1 MENKQFT
8 EERDLF
14 CAIYLDYENLAIS
27 AEQSYPA
34 LEGPLSLGPI
44 IDYAAS
50 LGDICIRKAYA
61 DWSTG
66 ECAADVKKLVKY
78 GFEMRHL
85 PQTSAR
91 GKNGADMDMALDVLE
106 DMILLPH
113 IGLFIIGSGD
123 TDFIPLIRRL
133 RARGK
138 MVYVMG
144 FDSSVGS
151 VIKENCTKY
160 QSLDELLCLSPTA
173 AGSDPVSDDDSAII
187 EEDRIA
193 ARDLVIRFVRTRT
206 DEGPVFLSDLKN
218 QLIRINPSF
227 SEKKLGF
234 SSFKKFIGSL
244 EGDVVLGII
253 TDRRTGH
260 PLVTFRDLDEIDPV
274 KVDANNCLAT
284 CLNSR
289 LRFIGDRAVR
299 TRIFELILLLFQDR
313 RPRSIHE
320 MAAAIYPKI
329 DQSVSKATLN
339 RVLFG
344 LGGEGRV
351 FRYYRK
357 DPMVPPID
365 SPQVL
370 NESVRTVADIETVY
384 LASAREAVKRIFPDM
399 DDADVER
406 VVR

>member
-1 MENKQFT
+1 MEKEHVVEQGA
-8 EERDLF
+8 LF
-14 CAIYLDYENLAIS
+14 CAIYLDYENLAVS
-27 AEQSYPA
+27 AGQSYPA
-34 LEGPLSLGPI
+34 LDAPLSLGPI

-61 DWSTG
+61 DWSVG

-91 GKNGADMDMALDVLE
+91 GKNGADMDMALDLLE

-144 FDSSVGS
+144 FDNSVGS
-151 VIKENCTKY
+151 VIKENCTKF
-160 QSLDELLCLSPTA
+160 QSLDELLGLNASS
-173 AGSDPVSDDDSAII
+173 GIDPALDDDPALI
-187 EEDRIA
+187 EGDRIA
-193 ARDLVIRFVRTRT
+193 ARELLIRFVKMRT

-218 QLIRINPSF
+218 QLIRINPAF
-227 SEKKLGF
+227 SEKKIGF
-234 SSFKKFIGSL
+234 SSFKKFIESL
-244 EGDVVLGII
+244 EGDVVEGII

-260 PLVTFRDLDEIDPV
+260 PLVSFRELDEINPV
-274 KVDANNCLAT
+274 HVDADECLAT

-299 TRIFELILLLFQDR
+299 TQIFEQILALFKDK

-320 MAAAIYPKI
+320 IAAAIHPKI

-370 NESVRTVADIETVY
+370 NESVRSVADIEVVY

-399 DDADVER
+399 DDAEVER

>member
-1 MENKQFT
+1 MEKEHVVEQG
-8 EERDLF
+8 DLF
-14 CAIYLDYENLAIS
+14 CAIYLDYENLAVS
-27 AEQSYPA
+27 AGQSYPA
-34 LEGPLSLGPI
+34 LDTPLSLGPI

-61 DWSTG
+61 DWSVG

-144 FDSSVGS
+144 FDNSVGS
-151 VIKENCTKY
+151 VIKENCTKF
-160 QSLDELLCLSPTA
+160 QLLDELLGLNAASGIDPTLDE
-173 AGSDPVSDDDSAII
+173 DPALI
-187 EEDRIA
+187 EGDRIA
-193 ARDLVIRFVRTRT
+193 ARELLIRFVRTRT

-227 SEKKLGF
+227 SEKKIGF
-234 SSFKKFIGSL
+234 SSFKKFIESL
-244 EGDVVLGII
+244 EGDVVEGII

-260 PLVTFRDLDEIDPV
+260 PLVSFRELDEINSV
-274 KVDANNCLAT
+274 HVDAGECLVT

-289 LRFIGDRAVR
+289 LRFIGDRKVR
-299 TRIFELILLLFQDR
+299 TQIFEQILALFRDK

-320 MAAAIYPKI
+320 IAAAIHPKI

-370 NESVRTVADIETVY
+370 NESVRSVADIEAVY
-384 LASAREAVKRIFPDM
+384 LASARDALKRIFPDM
-399 DDADVER
+399 DDAEVEQ

>member
-1 MENKQFT
+1 MEKQHVV
-8 EERDLF
+8 EQGDLF
-14 CAIYLDYENLAIS
+14 CAIYLDYENLAVS
-27 AEQSYPA
+27 AGQSYPA
-34 LEGPLSLGPI
+34 LDTPLSLGPI

-61 DWSTG
+61 DWSVG

-133 RARGK
+133 RSRGK

-144 FDSSVGS
+144 FDNSVGS
-151 VIKENCTKY
+151 VIKENCTKF
-160 QSLDELLCLSPTA
+160 QSLDELLGLNGSSGIDPTT
-173 AGSDPVSDDDSAII
+173 DDDPALI
-187 EEDRIA
+187 EGDRIA
-193 ARDLVIRFVRTRT
+193 ARELLIRFVKTRT

-218 QLIRINPSF
+218 QLIRINPAF
-227 SEKKLGF
+227 SEKKIGF
-234 SSFKKFIGSL
+234 SSFKKFIESL
-244 EGDVVLGII
+244 EGDVVEGII

-260 PLVTFRDLDEIDPV
+260 PLVTFRELDEINSV
-274 KVDANNCLAT
+274 HVDADECLAT

-299 TRIFELILLLFQDR
+299 TQIFEQILALFKDR

-320 MAAAIYPKI
+320 MAAAIHPKI

-351 FRYYRK
+351 FSYYRK

-370 NESVRTVADIETVY
+370 NESVRTVADIEVVY

-399 DDADVER
+399 DDAEVER

>member
-1 MENKQFT
+1 MEK
-8 EERDLF
+8 ERVVEQGDLF
-14 CAIYLDYENLAIS
+14 CAIYLDYENLAVS
-27 AEQSYPA
+27 AGQSYPA
-34 LEGPLSLGPI
+34 LDAPLSLGPI

-61 DWSTG
+61 DWSVG

-91 GKNGADMDMALDVLE
+91 GKNGADMDMALDLLE

-144 FDSSVGS
+144 FDNSVGS
-151 VIKENCTKY
+151 VIKENCTKF
-160 QSLDELLCLSPTA
+160 QSLDELLGLNASSGIDPTL
-173 AGSDPVSDDDSAII
+173 DDDPALI
-187 EEDRIA
+187 EGDRIA
-193 ARDLVIRFVRTRT
+193 ARELLIRFVKMRT

-218 QLIRINPSF
+218 QLIRINPAF
-227 SEKKLGF
+227 SEKKIGF
-234 SSFKKFIGSL
+234 SSFKKFIESL
-244 EGDVVLGII
+244 EGDVVEGII

-260 PLVTFRDLDEIDPV
+260 PLVTFRELDEINSV
-274 KVDANNCLAT
+274 HVDADECLAT

-299 TRIFELILLLFQDR
+299 TQIFEQILALFKDR

-320 MAAAIYPKI
+320 MAAAIHPKI

-351 FRYYRK
+351 FSYYRK

-370 NESVRTVADIETVY
+370 NESVRTVADIEVVY

-399 DDADVER
+399 DDAEVER

>member
-1 MENKQFT
+1 MEKEHVA
-8 EERDLF
+8 EEGSLF
-14 CAIYLDYENLAIS
+14 CAIYLDYENLAVS
-27 AEQSYPA
+27 AGQSYPA
-34 LEGPLSLGPI
+34 LDTPLSLGPI

-61 DWSTG
+61 DWSVG

-91 GKNGADMDMALDVLE
+91 GKNGADMDMALDLLE

-138 MVYVMG
+138 MVYVLG
-144 FDSSVGS
+144 FDNSVGS
-151 VIKENCTKY
+151 VIKENCTKF
-160 QSLDELLCLSPTA
+160 QSLDELLGLNA
-173 AGSDPVSDDDSAII
+173 ASGIDPALDDDPAII

-193 ARDLVIRFVRTRT
+193 ARELLIRFVKTRT

-218 QLIRINPSF
+218 QLIRINPAF
-227 SEKKLGF
+227 SEKKIGF
-234 SSFKKFIGSL
+234 SSFKKFIESL
-244 EGDVVLGII
+244 EGDVVEGII

-260 PLVTFRDLDEIDPV
+260 PLVTFRELDEINSV
-274 KVDANNCLAT
+274 HVDADECLAT

-299 TRIFELILLLFQDR
+299 TQIFEQILALFKDK

-320 MAAAIYPKI
+320 IAAAIHPKI

-370 NESVRTVADIETVY
+370 NESVRTVADIEAVY
-384 LASAREAVKRIFPDM
+384 LASARDAVKRIFPDM
-399 DDADVER
+399 DDAEVER

>member
-1 MENKQFT
+1 MEK
-8 EERDLF
+8 ERVVEQGDLF
-14 CAIYLDYENLAIS
+14 CAIYLDYENLAVS
-27 AEQSYPA
+27 AGQSYPA
-34 LEGPLSLGPI
+34 LDAPLSLGPI

-61 DWSTG
+61 DWSVG

-85 PQTSAR
+85 PQTSSR
-91 GKNGADMDMALDVLE
+91 GKNGADMDMALDLLE

-144 FDSSVGS
+144 FDNSVGS
-151 VIKENCTKY
+151 VIKENCTKF
-160 QSLDELLCLSPTA
+160 QSLDELLGLNASSGIDPTL
-173 AGSDPVSDDDSAII
+173 DDDPAII
-187 EEDRIA
+187 EGDRIA
-193 ARDLVIRFVRTRT
+193 ARELLIRFVKMRT

-218 QLIRINPSF
+218 QLIRINPAF
-227 SEKKLGF
+227 SEKKIGF
-234 SSFKKFIGSL
+234 SSFKKFIESL
-244 EGDVVLGII
+244 EGDVVEGII

-260 PLVTFRDLDEIDPV
+260 PLVTFRELDEINSV
-274 KVDANNCLAT
+274 HVDADECLAT

-299 TRIFELILLLFQDR
+299 TQIFEQILALFKDR

-320 MAAAIYPKI
+320 MAAAIHPKI

-351 FRYYRK
+351 FSYYRK

-370 NESVRTVADIETVY
+370 NESVRTVADIEVVY

-399 DDADVER
+399 DDAEVER

>member
-1 MENKQFT
+1 MEKEHVV
-8 EERDLF
+8 EEGSLF
-14 CAIYLDYENLAIS
+14 CAIYLDYENLAVS
-27 AEQSYPA
+27 AGQSYPA
-34 LEGPLSLGPI
+34 LDTPLSLGPI

-61 DWSTG
+61 DWSVG

-144 FDSSVGS
+144 FDNSVGS
-151 VIKENCTKY
+151 VIKENCTKF
-160 QSLDELLCLSPTA
+160 QSLDELLGLNASS
-173 AGSDPVSDDDSAII
+173 GIDPALDDDPALI
-187 EEDRIA
+187 EGDRIA
-193 ARDLVIRFVRTRT
+193 ARELLIRFVKTRT

-218 QLIRINPSF
+218 QLIRINPAF
-227 SEKKLGF
+227 SEKKIGF
-234 SSFKKFIGSL
+234 SSFKKFIESL
-244 EGDVVLGII
+244 EGDVVEGII

-260 PLVTFRDLDEIDPV
+260 PLVTLRDLDEINSV
-274 KVDANNCLAT
+274 HVDADECLAT
-284 CLNSR
+284 CLTSR

-299 TRIFELILLLFQDR
+299 TQIFEQILALFKDK

-320 MAAAIYPKI
+320 IAAAIHPKI

-370 NESVRTVADIETVY
+370 NESVRTVADIEVVY
-384 LASAREAVKRIFPDM
+384 LASARDAVKRIFPDM
-399 DDADVER
+399 DDTEVER

>member
-1 MENKQFT
+1 MEKEHVVEQG
-8 EERDLF
+8 DLF
-14 CAIYLDYENLAIS
+14 CAIYLDYENLALS
-27 AEQSYPA
+27 AGQSYPA
-34 LEGPLSLGPI
+34 LDTPLSLGPI

-61 DWSTG
+61 DWSVS

-144 FDSSVGS
+144 FDNSVGS
-151 VIKENCTKY
+151 VIKENCTKF
-160 QSLDELLCLSPTA
+160 QSLDELLGLNAASGIDPTLDE
-173 AGSDPVSDDDSAII
+173 DPALI
-187 EEDRIA
+187 EGDRIA
-193 ARDLVIRFVRTRT
+193 ARELLIRFVRTRT

-227 SEKKLGF
+227 SEKKIGF
-234 SSFKKFIGSL
+234 SSFKKFIESL
-244 EGDVVLGII
+244 EGDVVEGII

-260 PLVTFRDLDEIDPV
+260 PLVTLRELDEINSV
-274 KVDANNCLAT
+274 HVDAGECLAT

-289 LRFIGDRAVR
+289 LRFIGDRVVR
-299 TRIFELILLLFQDR
+299 TQIFEQILALFRDR

-320 MAAAIYPKI
+320 IAAAIYPKI

-370 NESVRTVADIETVY
+370 NESVRTVADIEAVY

-399 DDADVER
+399 DDAEVER
-406 VVR
+406 AVR

>member
-1 MENKQFT
+1 MEK
-8 EERDLF
+8 ERVVEQGDLF
-14 CAIYLDYENLAIS
+14 CAIYLDYENLAVS
-27 AEQSYPA
+27 AGQSYPA
-34 LEGPLSLGPI
+34 LDAPLSLGPI

-61 DWSTG
+61 DWSVG

-91 GKNGADMDMALDVLE
+91 GKNGADMDMALDLLE

-144 FDSSVGS
+144 FDNSVGS
-151 VIKENCTKY
+151 VIKENCTKF
-160 QSLDELLCLSPTA
+160 QSLDELLGLNASSGIDPTQ
-173 AGSDPVSDDDSAII
+173 DDDPALI
-187 EEDRIA
+187 EGDRIA
-193 ARDLVIRFVRTRT
+193 ARELLIRFVKMRT

-218 QLIRINPSF
+218 QLIRINPAF
-227 SEKKLGF
+227 SEKKIGF
-234 SSFKKFIGSL
+234 SSFKKFIESL
-244 EGDVVLGII
+244 EGDVVEGII

-260 PLVTFRDLDEIDPV
+260 PLVTFRELDEINSV
-274 KVDANNCLAT
+274 HVDADECLAT

-299 TRIFELILLLFQDR
+299 TQIFEQILALFKDR

-320 MAAAIYPKI
+320 MAAAIHPKI

-351 FRYYRK
+351 FSYYRK

-370 NESVRTVADIETVY
+370 NESVRTVADIEVVY

-399 DDADVER
+399 DDAEVER

>member
-1 MENKQFT
+1 MEK
-8 EERDLF
+8 ERVVEQGDLF
-14 CAIYLDYENLAIS
+14 CAIYLDYENLAVS
-27 AEQSYPA
+27 AGQSYPA
-34 LEGPLSLGPI
+34 LDAPLSLGPI

-61 DWSTG
+61 DWSVG

-85 PQTSAR
+85 PQTSSR
-91 GKNGADMDMALDVLE
+91 GKNGADMDMALDLLE

-144 FDSSVGS
+144 FDNSVGS
-151 VIKENCTKY
+151 VIKENCTKF
-160 QSLDELLCLSPTA
+160 QSLDELLGLNASSGIDPTL
-173 AGSDPVSDDDSAII
+173 DDDPAII
-187 EEDRIA
+187 EGDRIA
-193 ARDLVIRFVRTRT
+193 ARELLIRFVKMRT

-218 QLIRINPSF
+218 QLIRINPAF
-227 SEKKLGF
+227 SEKKIGF
-234 SSFKKFIGSL
+234 SSFKKFIESL
-244 EGDVVLGII
+244 EGDVVEGII

-260 PLVTFRDLDEIDPV
+260 PLVTFRELDEINSV
-274 KVDANNCLAT
+274 HVDADECLAT

-289 LRFIGDRAVR
+289 LRFIGDRTVR
-299 TRIFELILLLFQDR
+299 TQIFEQILALFKDK

-320 MAAAIYPKI
+320 IAVAIHPKI

-370 NESVRTVADIETVY
+370 NESVRSVADIEVVY

-399 DDADVER
+399 DDLEVER

>member
-1 MENKQFT
+1 MENTRF
-8 EERDLF
+8 EERKELF

-27 AEQSYPA
+27 AGQSYPT

-50 LGDICIRKAYA
+50 LGEICIRKAFA
-61 DWSTG
+61 DWSAG

-85 PQTSAR
+85 PQTSSR

-106 DMILLPH
+106 DMIHLSH
-113 IGLFIIGSGD
+113 IEIFIIGSGD

-138 MVYVMG
+138 RVYLLG

-151 VIKENCTKY
+151 AIKENCTKF
-160 QSLDELLCLSPTA
+160 QSLDELLGLIEMARDGPESEE
-173 AGSDPVSDDDSAII
+173 DPAII

-193 ARDLVIRFVRTRT
+193 ARDLIIRFVRTRT
-206 DEGPVFLSDLKN
+206 EEGPVFLSDLKN

-227 SEKKLGF
+227 SEKRLGF
-234 SSFKKFIGSL
+234 SSFKKFISSL
-244 EGDVVLGII
+244 KGDLVSEII

-260 PLVTFRDLDEIDPV
+260 PLVTFRDIDEIDPV
-274 KVDANNCLAT
+274 RIDADDCLAT

-289 LRFIGDRAVR
+289 LRFIGDRGVR
-299 TRIFELILLLFQDR
+299 TRIFEQILETFRDR

-320 MAAAIYPKI
+320 IASAIHPKI
-329 DQSVSKATLN
+329 EGSVSRATLN
-339 RVLFG
+339 RLLFG
-344 LGGEGRV
+344 LGGEERV

-365 SPQVL
+365 SPQIL
-370 NESVRTVADIETVY
+370 NDTIRTADDIEAIY
-384 LASAREAVKRIFPDM
+384 LASVRESLKRIFPDM
-399 DDADVER
+399 DDAMVER
-406 VVR
+406 VVK